1 MMYSDNALL
10 VPVKILTSS
19 NEAFLTHLSGQSDDL
34 HPEALRPLRI
44 LHIYRTYF
52 PETQG
57 GVQEAV
63 RQMCQATRGFGCM
76 NTVFSLAKDPVPAF
90 LRRSEC
96 LLVRSRSAFEIS
108 SCDFGLPAS
117 ILRLRALAARTDLIQ
132 CHYPWPYGDVLA
144 LLGGMH
150 KPLVVTYHSD
160 IVRQRALGL
169 VYTPLQRL
177 FFRRATAVV
186 ATSDAYRFSSP
197 FLKSQAG
204 KLHTIPLS
212 LDEGGLPPV
221 DAEREKLWRERFP
234 DVFFL
239 FVGVLRYY
247 KGLNYLIDAARQTG
261 LPVVI
266 AGDGPERERLMS
278 LANGLSNVHFL
289 GYVNDADKFALMR
302 LSRALVFPSHLR
314 AEAFG
319 VSLLEASAVGR
330 PLITTDIGTGT
341 SYVNAHGET
350 GYVVPP
356 GDVAALSDAMQRL
369 YCNELTAEQM
379 GLAARYR
386 YRKLF
391 SSEIVGRA
399 YRALYDSVLA
409 GTP

>member
-1 MMYSDNALL
+1 MHSDS
-10 VPVKILTSS
+10 VILSPARSIPSS
-19 NEAFLTHLSGQSDDL
+19 NETFAPHLCERSDDL
-34 HPEALRPLRI
+34 RSVALKPLRI
-44 LHIYRTYF
+44 LHLYRTYF

-63 RQMCQATRGFGCM
+63 RQMCHATRGFGCA
-76 NTVFSLAKDPVPAF
+76 NTIFSLAKDPVPAI
-90 LRRSEC
+90 LRRSEA
-96 LLVRSRSAFEIS
+96 LLVRSRSAFEIA

-117 ILRLRALAARTDLIQ
+117 IWRLRALAARADLIQ
-132 CHYPWPYGDVLA
+132 CHYPWPFGDVLA
-144 LLGGMH
+144 MLGGMH

-169 VYTPLQRL
+169 VYAPLQRL
-177 FFRRATAVV
+177 FFRRAAAVV
-186 ATSDAYRFSSP
+186 ATSDAYRFSSQ

-212 LDEGGLPPV
+212 LDAGGLPPV
-221 DAEREKLWRERFP
+221 DVERERSWRERFP

-266 AGDGPERERLMS
+266 VGDGPERGRLM
-278 LANGLSNVHFL
+278 LQANGLSNVHFL
-289 GYVNDADKFALMR
+289 GSVSDADKFALMR

-350 GYVVPP
+350 GLVVPP
-356 GDVAALSDAMQRL
+356 GDVVALGDAMQRL
-369 YCNELTAEQM
+369 YRNELAAEQM

-386 YRKLF
+386 CRKLF
-391 SSEIVGRA
+391 SSEVVGRA
-399 YRALYDSVLA
+399 YRALYDSLLG